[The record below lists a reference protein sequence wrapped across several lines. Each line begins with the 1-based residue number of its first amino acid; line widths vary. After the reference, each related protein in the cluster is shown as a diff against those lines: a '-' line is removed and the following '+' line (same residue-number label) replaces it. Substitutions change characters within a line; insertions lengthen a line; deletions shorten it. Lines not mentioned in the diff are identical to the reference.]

1 MEEKRGEAGLAPA
14 VGAESPASEPS
25 SSRRRSG
32 ALKRKNNSNLG
43 ASNSSSAPSKRLTR
57 EKASLSHPP
66 IHNGPL
72 TRARQGP
79 NNLAASA
86 PAPQGGAAAPAK
98 KLNEQAAAAAAEEL
112 SKKSEMVALEAAME
126 AELEAI
132 RSRGA
137 NAHVVPSH
145 CGEFWCSKPQF
156 VYVFGRNL
164 LFGC

>member
-1 MEEKRGEAGLAPA
+1 MEEKRSEAGTAPA

-32 ALKRKNNSNLG
+32 AQKRKASNFG
-43 ASNSSSAPSKRLTR
+43 ASNFSSALSKRITR
-57 EKASLSHPP
+57 EKALLSHPP

-86 PAPQGGAAAPAK
+86 LAPQGGAAAPAK
-98 KLNEQAAAAAAEEL
+98 KPNEQAMAAAAAEEL
-112 SKKSEMVALEAAME
+112 SKKSELVALEAAME
-126 AELEAI
+126 AELEAV

-145 CGEFWCSKPQF
+145 CGEFWCLKP
-156 VYVFGRNL
+156 
-164 LFGC
+164 

>member
-1 MEEKRGEAGLAPA
+1 MEEKRSEAGTAPA

-25 SSRRRSG
+25 STRRRSG
-32 ALKRKNNSNLG
+32 AQKRKASNLG
-43 ASNSSSAPSKRLTR
+43 ASNFSSASSKRITR
-57 EKASLSHPP
+57 EKSSMSHPP

-79 NNLAASA
+79 NNLASSA
-86 PAPQGGAAAPAK
+86 PALQGGAAAPAK
-98 KLNEQAAAAAAEEL
+98 KPNEQATPAAAAEEL
-112 SKKSEMVALEAAME
+112 SKRSELVALEAAME

-145 CGEFWCSKPQF
+145 CGEFWCLKP
-156 VYVFGRNL
+156 
-164 LFGC
+164 

>member
-1 MEEKRGEAGLAPA
+1 MEEKRSEAGTAPA

-32 ALKRKNNSNLG
+32 AQKRK
-43 ASNSSSAPSKRLTR
+43 ASNF
-57 EKASLSHPP
+57 EKALLSHTP

-86 PAPQGGAAAPAK
+86 LAPQGGAAAPAK
-98 KLNEQAAAAAAEEL
+98 KPNEQAMAAAAAEEL
-112 SKKSEMVALEAAME
+112 SKKSELVALEAAME
-126 AELEAI
+126 AELEAV

-145 CGEFWCSKPQF
+145 CGEFWCLKP
-156 VYVFGRNL
+156 
-164 LFGC
+164 